1 VHIDW
6 GTLAAI
12 AAVAAATAVVVVL
25 LVSFAVLGLSAP
37 AGRRV
42 HEPVEGGATA
52 ARPTAAGLV
61 LAVGCLLAVGLI
73 VGYGLYLIIA

>member
-1 VHIDW
+1 MHIDW

-12 AAVAAATAVVVVL
+12 AATAAATAVVVVL

-37 AGRRV
+37 SGRRV
-42 HEPVEGGATA
+42 GEPGEGGAA
-52 ARPTAAGLV
+52 AQPAAAGV
-61 LAVGCLLAVGLI
+61 ALAVVCLLAVGLI

>member
-1 VHIDW
+1 MHIDW

-12 AAVAAATAVVVVL
+12 AAAAAATAIVVVL

-37 AGRRV
+37 SGRRV
-42 HEPVEGGATA
+42 HDPGEGGA
-52 ARPTAAGLV
+52 AAGQPAAAGVV
-61 LAVGCLLAVGLI
+61 LAVVCLLAVGLI